1 MKKIMYSV
9 IGTILLAGGLYGAWK
24 MTSKPTEIKQINFTF
39 SKNDRIKGNKDSK
52 VILIEYSDF
61 QCPACKAY
69 FPLVKQIADTFK
81 DKAAII
87 YRHFPLP
94 QHQNAQKAAYSAE
107 SAGNQGKFW
116 EMHDLLFKNQENWS
130 DKSNIDELLLSY
142 AKELKLDEEQFK
154 KDIAS
159 KKIHD
164 KVDTDV
170 SSGQEA
176 GVNSTPSF
184 FLNGEKL
191 DNPSNFETFKKIIE
205 KAVDSQSINK
215 KNM

>member
-1 MKKIMYSV
+1 MKKIGYYLV
-9 IGTILLAGGLYGAWK
+9 LTIILIGGLFGVWK
-24 MTSKPTEIKQINFTF
+24 ITSKSTETKPIDFTLT
-39 SKNDRIKGNKDSK
+39 KNDRTKGNKESK

-81 DKAAII
+81 DKIAIV

-94 QHQNAQKAAYSAE
+94 QHQNAQKAAYAAE
-107 SAGNQGKFW
+107 AAGAQGKFW
-116 EMHDLLFKNQENWS
+116 DMHDLLFKNQENWA
-130 DKSNIDELLLSY
+130 DKSNADEILLSY

-154 KDIAS
+154 KDKES
-159 KKIHD
+159 KAIKE
-164 KVDTDV
+164 KVNADL

-176 GVNSTPSF
+176 QVNSTPSF

-191 DNPSNFETFKKIIE
+191 DNPQNFEAFKKIIE
-205 KAVDSQSINK
+205 ETIANQNQK
-215 KNM
+215 